1 VALVQKLH
9 AGVGA
14 DISGPA
20 GDKYFHCFIP
30 VGMVSFIFS
39 KHSLQNFAEF
49 ARGIRQNGKNT
60 RPGTLTGPAWVIK
73 IGVFR
78 QAYPEYIKP

>member
-1 VALVQKLH
+1 
-9 AGVGA
+9 
-14 DISGPA
+14 
-20 GDKYFHCFIP
+20 
-30 VGMVSFIFS
+30 MVSFIFS